1 MRPPGRQQI
10 KGQKR
15 TMGKTEV
22 FRKDQSGGACL
33 AAFHAYG
40 HIGDFPLVKRTTF
53 GRFSA
58 HGGADLQVP
67 VPGVS
72 GLHGEFGCAEGHW
85 FYRDRGST
93 NGTRVNG
100 QMLTG
105 VCELHDGDI
114 LTVVPG
120 GGNERVDLMRVD
132 LRGEMNPGGG
142 DERVDLRG
150 EMSPGD
156 GNERVDLRGEMSPGD
171 GNERFDLRGQI
182 EEPMF
187 AGIFVRLRE
196 GEELLWRRI
205 PIGHGMEPIRIG
217 RTQSGLTPDD
227 PAISGRHAVFRYAE
241 EGLSVLDEGS
251 KNGVFV
257 NGERCDARR
266 LRMLDV
272 VRLGRSFFVVTDGV
286 LWEGELRAKAVRA
299 DTVPGAAIVAAP
311 GADVIE
317 TIGTVSAATANSIP
331 RKDFPAGNRLVIDID
346 ERSVRKNFKKR
357 VLLSGIHL
365 AIEPGDMVLILGG
378 SGAGKSTFFKSVMG
392 YDRAEGTIRYG
403 DKDVYDDYETMKREI
418 GYVPQQDLVRM
429 SDTVEDTLMAAAKL
443 RMPGDSTAAEQKARV
458 EWLMDILGLTDER
471 SNLIGAVSG
480 GQKKRVSIGIELAAD
495 PALFFLDE
503 PDSGLDGVMA
513 RGLME
518 KLRVIADLGKIVLV
532 ITHSPDRAADLFTKV
547 VVLGKTQDGVGHM
560 IYYGTPGEA
569 LAFFETDKLENIV
582 HRINRSSEGGEGLA
596 DEFYNRFTAAQT
608 T

>member
-1 MRPPGRQQI
+1 MA
-10 KGQKR
+10 
-15 TMGKTEV
+15 KTEV
-22 FRKDQSGGACL
+22 FRKDQSGEACL

-40 HIGDFPLVKRTTF
+40 HIGDFPLTRRVTI
-53 GRFSA
+53 GRFDTHS
-58 HGGADLQVP
+58 GADLQVP

-72 GLHGEFGCAEGHW
+72 SLHGEFGCAEGHW

-100 QMLTG
+100 QLLTG
-105 VCELHDGDI
+105 ICELHDGDI
-114 LTVVPG
+114 LTVVPRG
-120 GGNERVDLMRVD
+120 ESRFDRID
-132 LRGEMNPGGG
+132 LRGEMGPG
-142 DERVDLRG
+142 DE
-150 EMSPGD
+150 
-156 GNERVDLRGEMSPGD
+156 NT
-171 GNERFDLRGQI
+171 RFDLRGQI
-182 EEPMF
+182 GEFAEPMF

-196 GEELLWRRI
+196 GEELLWRKI
-205 PIGHGMEPIRIG
+205 PIGHGMKPLRIG
-217 RTQSGLTPDD
+217 RSQSGLTPED
-227 PAISGRHAVFRYAE
+227 PTISGRHAVFKYAE
-241 EGLSVLDEGS
+241 DGLSVLDEGS
-251 KNGVFV
+251 RNGVFV
-257 NGERCDARR
+257 NGERCDARK
-266 LRMLDV
+266 LNMLDV

-286 LWEGELRAKAVRA
+286 LWEGELRAKETPEAAPGVSVVA
-299 DTVPGAAIVAAP
+299 APEASEAVPGAIAAP
-311 GADVIE
+311 GTEAATPAPAAPE
-317 TIGTVSAATANSIP
+317 TVPTAVPTTANSIP
-331 RKDFPAGNRLVIDID
+331 RKEFPGGNRLVIDID
-346 ERSVRKNFKKR
+346 ERSVWKNFKKR

-365 AIEPGDMVLILGG
+365 AIEPGDMVLVLGG

-429 SDTVEDTLMAAAKL
+429 SDTVEDTLMAAARL
-443 RMPGDSTAAEQKARV
+443 RMPGNSTAAEQKERV
-458 EWLMDILGLTDER
+458 DWLMDILGLSDER
-471 SNLIGAVSG
+471 ANLIGSISG

-532 ITHSPDRAADLFTKV
+532 ITHTPDRAADLFTKV

-560 IYYGTPGEA
+560 IYYGTPDEA

-596 DEFYNRFTAAQT
+596 DEFYDRFTAARAT
-608 T
+608 

>member
-171 GNERFDLRGQI
+171 GNERVDLRGQI

-217 RTQSGLTPDD
+217 RMQSGLTPDD
-227 PAISGRHAVFRYAE
+227 PAISSRHAVFRYAE

-378 SGAGKSTFFKSVMG
+378 SGAGKSTFFRSVMG

-443 RMPGDSTAAEQKARV
+443 RMPGDSTASEQKARV

-560 IYYGTPGEA
+560 IYYGTPGDA
-569 LAFFETDKLENIV
+569 LEFFETDKLENIV